1 MTAKG
6 NGTTIIETAVVTDGV
21 NSAKERTEDEFLFN
35 FDVILIHDAAENWAV
50 ERVNNLSIDEAY
62 V

>member
-1 MTAKG
+1 M
-6 NGTTIIETAVVTDGV
+6 IIETAVVTDGI
-21 NSAKERTEDEFLFN
+21 NPAKERTEDEFLFN